1 MSDSIISSAKS
12 GNVVAINS
20 LLTQTRG
27 YAISVVSAFL
37 GTKYSAR
44 IDAEDVS
51 QIVLVQVAR
60 DLANCQATDWSGY
73 LGWVSLI
80 ARNSVYKEVE
90 RVKAAKR
97 SADRTCSIGYGDKD
111 DSDPFQVTG
120 PTATPVA
127 IAEVREQLEQVLA
140 LAAGISES
148 TKNVIALLAEG
159 NTSEEIADQ
168 LGITVSGVYGVLKRF
183 RSAARAEC
191 LV

>member
-12 GNVVAINS
+12 GNVVALNS

-60 DLANCQATDWSGY
+60 DLANCQATDWAGY
-73 LGWVSLI
+73 LGWVRLI

-90 RVKAAKR
+90 KIKAAKR
-97 SADRTCSIGYGDKD
+97 SADRTTDELQAS
-111 DSDPFQVTG
+111 SR
-120 PTATPVA
+120 TATPVK

-140 LAAGISES
+140 LAAGISDA

-159 NTSEEIADQ
+159 NTSEEIAAQ
-168 LGITVSGVYGVLKRF
+168 LGITVSGVYGVVKRF

>member
-12 GNVVAINS
+12 GNVVALNS

-44 IDAEDVS
+44 IDAKDVS

-60 DLANCQATDWSGY
+60 DLANCRATDWAGY
-73 LGWVSLI
+73 LGWVRLI
-80 ARNSVYKEVE
+80 ARNSVYKEIAKI
-90 RVKAAKR
+90 KAAKR
-97 SADRTCSIGYGDKD
+97 SADRTTSMSDK
-111 DSDPFQVTG
+111 FQASSR
-120 PTATPVA
+120 TATPVQ

-140 LAAGISES
+140 LAAGISDA

-159 NTSEEIADQ
+159 NTSEEIAAQ
-168 LGITVSGVYGVLKRF
+168 LGITVSGVYGVVKRF

>member
-1 MSDSIISSAKS
+1 MSYAIVIEAKS
-12 GNVVAINS
+12 GNTMSINS

-51 QIVLVQVAR
+51 QIVLFQVAR
-60 DLANCQATDWSGY
+60 DLATCQATDWSGY
-73 LGWVSLI
+73 LGWVRLI

-90 RVKAAKR
+90 KIKAAKR
-97 SADRTCSIGYGDKD
+97 SADRTTSM
-111 DSDPFQVTG
+111 SDEFQASSR
-120 PTATPVA
+120 TATPVE
-127 IAEVREQLEQVLA
+127 IVEVREQLEQVLA
-140 LAAGISES
+140 LAAGISDS

-159 NTSEEIADQ
+159 NTSEEIAAQ
-168 LGITVSGVYGVLKRF
+168 LGITVSGVYGVVKRF